1 MDEFQNLNLEN
12 CKISEISKNLGSSDI
27 EDCIKQV
34 QYLNH
39 IQQSN
44 KKEENE
50 EDNIQKFRKNKN
62 KEGDSD
68 YDDEDDSFDSESDR
82 DDLVSENIG

>member
-1 MDEFQNLNLEN
+1 MDEFQNVNLED

-39 IQQSN
+39 IQQSS
-44 KKEENE
+44 KKEEKSSVTFIIT
-50 EDNIQKFRKNKN
+50 NIA
-62 KEGDSD
+62 
-68 YDDEDDSFDSESDR
+68 
-82 DDLVSENIG
+82 L